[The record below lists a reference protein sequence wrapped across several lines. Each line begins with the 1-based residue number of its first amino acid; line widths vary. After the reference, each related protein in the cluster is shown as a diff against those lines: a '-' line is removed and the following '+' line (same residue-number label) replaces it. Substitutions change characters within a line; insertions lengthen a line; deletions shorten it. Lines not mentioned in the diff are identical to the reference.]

1 MNDRHLNIDEI
12 ASIKNKF
19 YFEQDKKYRLQ
30 HPDED
35 IPMESE
41 PSDEE
46 SDLSIILYKN
56 KEHYQDL
63 DGNIYEITMDN
74 QMGILV
80 HKSC

>member
-1 MNDRHLNIDEI
+1 MNYRHLNIDEI

-19 YFEQDKKYRLQ
+19 LCEQDQKYRFQ
-30 HPDED
+30 HRDED

-41 PSDEE
+41 ASDEE

-63 DGNIYEITMDN
+63 DGNIYEITKDN
-74 QMGILV
+74 QIG
-80 HKSC
+80 KPYFDR